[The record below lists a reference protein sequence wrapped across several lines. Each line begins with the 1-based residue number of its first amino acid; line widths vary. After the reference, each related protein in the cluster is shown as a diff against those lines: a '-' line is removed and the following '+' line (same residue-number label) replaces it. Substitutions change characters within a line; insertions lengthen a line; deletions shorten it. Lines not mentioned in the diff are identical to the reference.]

1 MDLDKKYLRV
11 LPPSPLVTRVWPHW
25 FLIHSLSPWHWT
37 PHPEKVFP
45 LSEGHKTAEIR
56 KADSCTSNGFWERAW
71 SKGENVNKQKKGKEK
86 LQLNKVADQKGEL
99 SYPKTQW
106 EERLPFFPENDSANE
121 KPKIPFFFFNY
132 SPPKFFSSFP
142 FHAVLACGLLWLQ
155 ILNCSSLPIMNKP
168 IISCRNIWEPFYFRL
183 TPEFSPLIGII
194 LNQSGVFSGL
204 LNYKHLLNI
213 YCEWQW

>member
-99 SYPKTQW
+99 SYPKTQR

-121 KPKIPFFFFNY
+121 KPKIPFFFLTIALPN
-132 SPPKFFSSFP
+132 SFP
-142 FHAVLACGLLWLQ
+142 PFLSMQCSPVACCGCRSWIAVLCRSWINLLSAVEISESPF
-155 ILNCSSLPIMNKP
+155 IL
-168 IISCRNIWEPFYFRL
+168 
-183 TPEFSPLIGII
+183 G
-194 LNQSGVFSGL
+194 
-204 LNYKHLLNI
+204 
-213 YCEWQW
+213 